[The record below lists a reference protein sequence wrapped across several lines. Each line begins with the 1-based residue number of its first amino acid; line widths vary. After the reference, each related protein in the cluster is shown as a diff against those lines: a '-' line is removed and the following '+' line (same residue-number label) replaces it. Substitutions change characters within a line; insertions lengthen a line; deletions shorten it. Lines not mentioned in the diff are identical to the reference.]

1 MVRLHSLRRFKE
13 LYKKM
18 KRDYIKGM
26 NGMRIKVKIKKAKKS
41 TRILALI
48 ALIGL
53 FVTDMIGN
61 LYLSA
66 GAVLFALAL
75 IAAVITDMVGSFI
88 KSWREKRE

>member
-1 MVRLHSLRRFKE
+1 MYEEDVQSYSRVITWYNMVRLH
-13 LYKKM
+13 
-18 KRDYIKGM
+18 KRK

-88 KSWREKRE
+88 KSWRENRE

>member
-1 MVRLHSLRRFKE
+1 MYEEDVQSYSRIIIWYNMVRLH
-13 LYKKM
+13 
-18 KRDYIKGM
+18 KRNEWHEDKSE
-26 NGMRIKVKIKKAKKS
+26 NKKAKKS
-41 TRILALI
+41 TRILAFI

-88 KSWREKRE
+88 KSWRENRE